1 MSHNKVMQTKG
12 SIGRCS
18 LKSSQLPSLADRWR
32 SVISLLIVLVL
43 VLVLSATVLVL
54 VIESRQP

>member
-43 VLVLSATVLVL
+43 VLSATVLVL
-54 VIESRQP
+54 VIEY

>member
-43 VLVLSATVLVL
+43 SATVLVL
-54 VIESRQP
+54 VIEF